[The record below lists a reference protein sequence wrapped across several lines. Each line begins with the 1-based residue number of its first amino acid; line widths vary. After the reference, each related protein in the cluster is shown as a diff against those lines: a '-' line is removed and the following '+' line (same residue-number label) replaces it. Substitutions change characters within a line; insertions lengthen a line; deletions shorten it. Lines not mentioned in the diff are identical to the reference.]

1 MNDPVRT
8 RAPRSDAAKNRAA
21 LLDAARSELNRDP
34 DASLDT
40 IAAAAGLSRRA
51 VYGHFPSRDAL
62 IAELAQLRC
71 RSGRRRRRRASTTPT
86 RCSTSRSSVASS
98 GTTSSTCGP

>member
-8 RAPRSDAAKNRAA
+8 RAPRSDAAKNRTA
-21 LLDAARSELNRDP
+21 LLDAARVELNRDP

-40 IAAAAGLSRRA
+40 IAAAARLSRRS

-62 IAELAQLRC
+62 IAEL
-71 RSGRRRRRRASTTPT
+71 
-86 RCSTSRSSVASS
+86 
-98 GTTSSTCGP
+98 